1 MSLIEIGG
9 KRITTCDLTT
19 LFKPPAK
26 RLERKGN
33 RLEHLIIGHDACF
46 SEQLSSIRVSG
57 DGGSQLSVVGV
68 SQVERN
74 TVKGQ
79 TQVELLAWDCR
90 IQYPVDHVILWPRT
104 DQHLFHPVCK
114 NRSAAI

>member
-1 MSLIEIGG
+1 M
-9 KRITTCDLTT
+9 TTCDLTT

-46 SEQLSSIRVSG
+46 SEQLSSLRVSG

-68 SQVERN
+68 AQVERN
-74 TVKGQ
+74 TVKRQ

-90 IQYPVDHVILWPRT
+90 VQYPVDHVILWPRT
-104 DQHLFHPVCK
+104 NRHRLRPVGK
-114 NRSAAI
+114 SKSASVSSCGQE